1 MEGRLPAEGF
11 EQLRLKSRPEL
22 ATSALA
28 RVGSGVYS
36 TVQQQDYSA
45 SVWLSRKERLEHSQ
59 QKCIV
64 VFALVCCFAVLVA
77 LIFSAVDIWDQDE
90 DGITED
96 NCNKNCRVVLVETI
110 PEDLPYSSNDTA
122 HVPLSSGLHS
132 LLDLAKKT
140 VEVVSPHWNL
150 NFTNENYSSPLA
162 RQGQDLFERLLK
174 LGSQQ
179 VSLKVASGL
188 GHSKD
193 LNSLYDSGAVRLHI
207 STQVVSVMSQLQAV
221 SVINQLQAVSVM
233 RLQLQAMSVMRQFQ
247 VLVVMR
253 QLQVLV
259 VMRQLQVLVVMRQVQ
274 VLVVMMQ
281 LQAMMRQLQ
290 AVVVMR
296 QLQAVVV
303 MRPQLQ
309 AMSVMRQ
316 LQAVSLMSQLQAKS
330 VMRQLQAMSVM
341 RQLQAVVVMR
351 QLQAMSEMRQL
362 QAVLVMRQLQAV
374 VVMNQLQAVVVMRQL
389 QEVVVM
395 RPQLQAISVM
405 MQLQEVV
412 VMRQLQAMSVM
423 GQLQAVVVMRQLRLS
438 QTKELGVIIY
448 NCSCLALDLHRIFTL
463 YWQLNYKD
471 FVPSMWSKRVFALYN
486 KDRMLKVHLNDT
498 KAEVFISSSP
508 DTFCPKDRTKDIDA
522 IYKVISD
529 ARRFIYISITE
540 YLPLV
545 NRSPHRYWSR
555 IDGMLR
561 EALILRDIKVRLLI
575 SCWTQTNP
583 LTFNFVWSLKTL
595 CTERPNCTLEVKF
608 FSPKEQR
615 NGTAYTI
622 NRNKFMVTDNALY
635 IGNFDW
641 VGNEFAYNA
650 GAGLVIRQENRTN
663 HTILDQLKT
672 VFERD
677 WYSRHSKSLQANK
690 IPECIK
696 HRMNQPASPKGS
708 QYSV

>member
-1 MEGRLPAEGF
+1 MGHPLGVEGIVHQVLGGVSGVIREYNALSVSSQASEAEAAVGEVLRPRHASKERQACPVPHGLLSGLCRVNAWGYQRLPDATAATTGGEATVITVRDVEAAVQRQCGILKILGWFSLLSCSLTAPHLLCIFGCPSHLASQRSPGQRCLSKLLPRLLSLHHRHGATAGHGAAALAQGGSSLRACHDKMEGRLPAEGF

-122 HVPLSSGLHS
+122 HVPLSLGLHS

-162 RQGQDLFERLLK
+162 RQGQDLFERLLN

-193 LNSLYDSGAVRLHI
+193 LNSLYDSGADVHYLNMASLTKGHLN
-207 STQVVSVMSQLQAV
+207 SSFWVVDKKHMYIGSASMDW
-221 SVINQLQAVSVM
+221 
-233 RLQLQAMSVMRQFQ
+233 R
-247 VLVVMR
+247 
-253 QLQVLV
+253 
-259 VMRQLQVLVVMRQVQ
+259 
-274 VLVVMMQ
+274 
-281 LQAMMRQLQ
+281 
-290 AVVVMR
+290 
-296 QLQAVVV
+296 
-303 MRPQLQ
+303 
-309 AMSVMRQ
+309 
-316 LQAVSLMSQLQAKS
+316 SLT
-330 VMRQLQAMSVM
+330 
-341 RQLQAVVVMR
+341 
-351 QLQAMSEMRQL
+351 
-362 QAVLVMRQLQAV
+362 
-374 VVMNQLQAVVVMRQL
+374 
-389 QEVVVM
+389 
-395 RPQLQAISVM
+395 
-405 MQLQEVV
+405 
-412 VMRQLQAMSVM
+412 
-423 GQLQAVVVMRQLRLS
+423 

-463 YWQLNYKD
+463 YWQLHYKD

-486 KDRMLKVHLNDT
+486 KDHMLKVHLNDT

>member
-1 MEGRLPAEGF
+1 M
-11 EQLRLKSRPEL
+11 S
-22 ATSALA
+22 
-28 RVGSGVYS
+28 
-36 TVQQQDYSA
+36 
-45 SVWLSRKERLEHSQ
+45 SQ

-193 LNSLYDSGAVRLHI
+193 LNSLYDSGADVHYLNMASLTKGHLN
-207 STQVVSVMSQLQAV
+207 SSFWVVDKKHMYIGSASMDW
-221 SVINQLQAVSVM
+221 
-233 RLQLQAMSVMRQFQ
+233 R
-247 VLVVMR
+247 
-253 QLQVLV
+253 
-259 VMRQLQVLVVMRQVQ
+259 
-274 VLVVMMQ
+274 
-281 LQAMMRQLQ
+281 
-290 AVVVMR
+290 
-296 QLQAVVV
+296 
-303 MRPQLQ
+303 
-309 AMSVMRQ
+309 
-316 LQAVSLMSQLQAKS
+316 SLT
-330 VMRQLQAMSVM
+330 
-341 RQLQAVVVMR
+341 
-351 QLQAMSEMRQL
+351 
-362 QAVLVMRQLQAV
+362 
-374 VVMNQLQAVVVMRQL
+374 
-389 QEVVVM
+389 
-395 RPQLQAISVM
+395 
-405 MQLQEVV
+405 
-412 VMRQLQAMSVM
+412 
-423 GQLQAVVVMRQLRLS
+423 

>member
-1 MEGRLPAEGF
+1 YPGNTNKQNKWFVLLL
-11 EQLRLKSRPEL
+11 Q
-22 ATSALA
+22 
-28 RVGSGVYS
+28 
-36 TVQQQDYSA
+36 
-45 SVWLSRKERLEHSQ
+45 SQ

-193 LNSLYDSGAVRLHI
+193 LNSLYDSEKQTKLIKMYLEDCIPLPKPRSAVI
-207 STQVVSVMSQLQAV
+207 
-221 SVINQLQAVSVM
+221 
-233 RLQLQAMSVMRQFQ
+233 
-247 VLVVMR
+247 
-253 QLQVLV
+253 
-259 VMRQLQVLVVMRQVQ
+259 
-274 VLVVMMQ
+274 
-281 LQAMMRQLQ
+281 
-290 AVVVMR
+290 
-296 QLQAVVV
+296 
-303 MRPQLQ
+303 
-309 AMSVMRQ
+309 
-316 LQAVSLMSQLQAKS
+316 KS
-330 VMRQLQAMSVM
+330 
-341 RQLQAVVVMR
+341 
-351 QLQAMSEMRQL
+351 
-362 QAVLVMRQLQAV
+362 
-374 VVMNQLQAVVVMRQL
+374 
-389 QEVVVM
+389 EVAAF
-395 RPQLQAISVM
+395 RGTSNWKCSI
-405 MQLQEVV
+405 
-412 VMRQLQAMSVM
+412 
-423 GQLQAVVVMRQLRLS
+423 S

-545 NRSPHRYWSR
+545 NRSPHRNQIKKKYWSR